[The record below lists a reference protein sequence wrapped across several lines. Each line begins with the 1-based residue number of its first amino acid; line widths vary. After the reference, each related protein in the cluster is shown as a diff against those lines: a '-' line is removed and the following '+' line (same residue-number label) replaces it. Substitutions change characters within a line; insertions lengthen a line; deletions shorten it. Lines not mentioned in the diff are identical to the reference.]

1 MKIGL
6 VSSTIPFAQ
15 GGGRFIVDWLSAKL
29 AQSGHQ
35 VETVWIPYSD
45 EPTQMLP
52 QMAAFRMLDLER
64 FFDRII
70 TFRPPAHVVK
80 HPAKIVW
87 FIHHIRIF
95 YDLWDTMYCPV
106 PPTPY
111 WQSFRRALMEAD
123 TRTLAEART
132 IFTNSK
138 VVADRVR
145 RFNNLECEVLYPPVL
160 APERFFSEAW
170 GDEIVCVCRVEH
182 HKRQHLLIEA
192 MRHVRTPVRLR
203 LAGDTMSQAYMTQLG
218 ETVAAY
224 RLEHKVVIDARWV
237 SEEEKIALLATA
249 LASAYIPLD
258 EDSYG
263 YPTIEAAHA
272 SKATIAA
279 LDGGGVLEFIK
290 DGENGIL
297 VPPQPEA
304 VADAF
309 DRLWLDRSLARRLGE
324 AANDRVREMK
334 ITWEHV
340 LERLLA

>member
-1 MKIGL
+1 VKIGL
-6 VSSTIPFAQ
+6 VSSTVPLAQ
-15 GGGRFIVDWLSAKL
+15 GGGRFIVDWLSTKL
-29 AQSGHQ
+29 VQAGHQ

-45 EPTQMLP
+45 EPSQIFP
-52 QMAAFRMLDLER
+52 QMTAFRLLDLEGS
-64 FFDRII
+64 FDRVI
-70 TFRPPAHVVK
+70 TFRPPAHVVR
-80 HPAKIVW
+80 HRAKIVW

-95 YDLWDTMYCPV
+95 YDMWDTMYCPV

-111 WQSFRRALMEAD
+111 WQSFRHALMEAD
-123 TRTLAEART
+123 TRTLQEART

-145 RFNNLECEVLYPPVL
+145 RFNNLECEVLYPPVF
-160 APERFFSEAW
+160 APERFFNDAW
-170 GDEIVCVCRVEH
+170 GDEIVCVCRMEH

-203 LAGDTMSQAYMTQLG
+203 LSGNTMSHPYMGQLKDA
-218 ETVAAY
+218 VAGF
-224 RLEHKVVIDARWV
+224 RLEEKVRIDARWV
-237 SEEEKIALLATA
+237 SEEEKISLLAAA

-272 SKATIAA
+272 SKATIATH
-279 LDGGGVLEFIK
+279 DGGGVLEFIK

-297 VPPQPEA
+297 VPPEPEA
-304 VADAF
+304 LAEAF
-309 DRLWLDRSLARRLGE
+309 DRLWSDRSLARRLGE
-324 AANDRVREMK
+324 AANHRVREMN